1 MERIATDKA
10 PAAVGPYAQAVKSGG
25 LLFCS
30 GQIGIDPR
38 TGKLAGEDIETQ
50 AGQVLENMQKVLLAA
65 GLGMKDVLKTTVFL
79 VDMKE
84 FPVVNAVYAE
94 VFGDHRPARSTV
106 QVAGLPLGARIEI
119 ECIADAGLGECQA
132 G

>member
-10 PAAVGPYAQAVKSGG
+10 PAAVGPYAQAVRSGG

-30 GQIGIDPR
+30 GQVGIDPR
-38 TGKLAGEDIETQ
+38 TGKLAGGDLESQ
-50 AGQVLENMQKVLLAA
+50 AEQALKNMEEVLRAA

-79 VDMKE
+79 VDMQE
-84 FPVVNAVYAE
+84 FAVVNALYAKA
-94 VFGDHRPARSTV
+94 FGDHRPARSTV

-119 ECIADAGLGECQA
+119 ECIADAGLADCLPE
-132 G
+132 

>member
-10 PAAVGPYAQAVKSGG
+10 PAAVGPYAQAVRSGG

-30 GQIGIDPR
+30 GQVGIDPR
-38 TGKLAGEDIETQ
+38 TGKLAGEDIEAQ
-50 AGQVLENMQKVLLAA
+50 AEQALKNVEEVLRAA

-79 VDMKE
+79 VDMQE
-84 FPVVNAVYAE
+84 FAVVNALYARA
-94 VFGDHRPARSTV
+94 FGDHRPARSTV

-119 ECIADAGLGECQA
+119 ECIADVGLA
-132 G
+132 D